1 MFTRRGF
8 NSLHLHQLG
17 VQSYWVSK
25 LWRDTQEKII
35 DFTQLEVWRM
45 AHQIMLDVY
54 EFVKLLPVEEKYNR
68 ISQLRRCGSSTPA
81 NIAEGYGRFHY
92 QENIQFCRQ
101 ARGSLEETCNHII
114 AARDLHQ
121 VPLDNCEK
129 LIEQCLEAR
138 KVLNGYISYLI
149 ERRKSSIPQ

>member
-1 MFTRRGF
+1 M
-8 NSLHLHQLG
+8 
-17 VQSYWVSK
+17 
-25 LWRDTQEKII
+25 QEKII

-45 AHQIMLDVY
+45 VHQIMIDVY

-101 ARGSLEETCNHII
+101 ARGSLEETRDHII

-121 VPLDNCEK
+121 APPEACEQ
-129 LIEQCLEAR
+129 LIAQCLEAR
-138 KVLNGYISYLI
+138 KVLNGYIRYLI
-149 ERRKSSIPQ
+149 EKKLQ